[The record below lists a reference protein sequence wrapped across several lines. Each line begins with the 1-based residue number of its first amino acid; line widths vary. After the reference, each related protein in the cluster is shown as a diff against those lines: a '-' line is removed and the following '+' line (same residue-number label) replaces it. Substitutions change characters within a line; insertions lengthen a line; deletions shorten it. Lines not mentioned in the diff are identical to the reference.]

1 MAVRKFKPVT
11 PGQRNKV
18 ISAFDEITAKKP
30 QKSLLEPLKS
40 TGGRNNTGQMT
51 VRYRGGGHK
60 RMYRIIDFRRNKDNC
75 PATVLTIEYDPNRSA
90 RIALVQY
97 EDGEKRYI
105 IAPKGLKVG
114 QVIAS
119 GSGVAPELGNT
130 LPLSEIP
137 VGTLVHNIELR
148 PGQGA
153 AMARSAGT
161 FAQLAAREGKHAVL
175 RLPSGETRMVLVTCR
190 ATIGEVSNSDHN
202 LESHGKAGRRRW
214 LGIRPHNRG
223 VVMNPVDHPMG
234 GGEGRASGG
243 HPRSRKGLPAK
254 GYKTRNP
261 KASSNKL
268 EKRIL
273 AMNNGSKKK
282 EVVKT
287 WSRAS
292 MISPDFI
299 GHTIAVHNGNKF
311 IPVYITE
318 QMVGHKLGEFA
329 PTRTF
334 RGHSGN
340 NKK

>member
-18 ISAFDEITAKKP
+18 ISTFSEITAKKP

-51 VRYRGGGHK
+51 VRYVGGGHK
-60 RMYRIIDFRRNKDNC
+60 RMYRIIDFRRDKDTC

-105 IAPKGLKVG
+105 IAPQGLKVG

-119 GSGVAPELGNT
+119 GSGVAPELGNC

-137 VGTLVHNIELR
+137 VGTVVHNIELR

-161 FAQLAAREGKHAVL
+161 FAQLAAREGNHAVL
-175 RLPSGETRMVLVTCR
+175 RLPSGETRMVLVACR
-190 ATIGEVSNSDHN
+190 ATVGVVSNADHS
-202 LESHGKAGRRRW
+202 LESHGKAGRQRW
-214 LGIRPHNRG
+214 LGVRPHNRG

-234 GGEGRASGG
+234 GGEGRQSGG
-243 HPRSRKGLPAK
+243 HPRSRKGIPAK
-254 GYKTRNP
+254 GYKTRAP
-261 KASSNKL
+261 KKQSSKYIV
-268 EKRIL
+268 ERR
-273 AMNNGSKKK
+273 KK
-282 EVVKT
+282 
-287 WSRAS
+287 
-292 MISPDFI
+292 
-299 GHTIAVHNGNKF
+299 
-311 IPVYITE
+311 
-318 QMVGHKLGEFA
+318 
-329 PTRTF
+329 
-334 RGHSGN
+334 
-340 NKK
+340 